1 MSRTTAADRATRILS
16 IVPWVAERD
25 GPSIAEICDRFAMTR
40 ADLVADLDVV
50 FMVGTPPY
58 TPDTLID
65 VAIEDERVW
74 IRLGDYFRRPLRLV
88 PGEALSLLTAGRAWM
103 QTSGADEDGALG
115 RALDKLAASLGAP
128 AEESM
133 TIELGHTVEGVLETV
148 RRGVEEH
155 RRIEIDYYSYGKD
168 ERTTRL
174 VDGWQLFA
182 REGSWYLLG
191 WCHLAEGERMFR
203 LDRIEAARLT
213 DVTFEPPP
221 PSHDDA
227 TFSPGPDAPRVT
239 LALSAAASWVVDQF
253 PHDRATVAA
262 DGSAEVTLPV
272 TALPWLSRLL
282 LRLGSEAEVVSVE
295 NASEEVA
302 DAIRSARREEA
313 RQVLA
318 RYRSGAAEEPR

>member
-25 GPSIAEICDRFAMTR
+25 GPTIDEICDRFAMTR

-65 VAIEDERVW
+65 VVIEDERVW

-103 QTSGADEDGALG
+103 QTSVADHNGALG
-115 RALDKLAASLGAP
+115 RALDKLAASLGTP

-133 TIELGHTVEGVLETV
+133 TVELGHTTEGVLETV
-148 RRGVEEH
+148 RRGVDEH
-155 RRIEIDYYSYGKD
+155 LPIEIDYYSYGKD

-203 LDRIEAARLT
+203 LDRIEAATLT
-213 DVTFEPPP
+213 DATFDPPP
-221 PSHDDA
+221 AAEDDP

-239 LALSAAASWVVDQF
+239 LSLAPTASWVVDHF
-253 PHDRATVAA
+253 PHDHASISP

-282 LRLGSEAEVVSVE
+282 LRLGAEAEVVAVD
-295 NASEEVA
+295 NASEEA
-302 DAIRSARREEA
+302 AGAIWSATGDAARR
-313 RQVLA
+313 VLA
-318 RYRSGAAEEPR
+318 RYRSQDSDDPR